1 MENTRMSFFDEQAA
15 ALALQKYMTKV
26 YGWMVGGLAI
36 TGLLSYLLMAG
47 DAWMIIASNP
57 ILFFGCIIAE
67 LALVWSI
74 SARVNRISRTASRLL
89 FVLYSA
95 LNGVTL
101 SVVVAAYTPGS
112 ITSVFIISAAM
123 FAALSLYGTVTKR
136 DLSAMGKFM
145 FMGLIGLIVASI
157 LFVFF
162 PSGLLNFVMSVV
174 GVIVFAGLT
183 AYDTQKIRENAL
195 ESMQDGEISDKG
207 AVVGALMLYLDFIN
221 LFLYLLRLLG
231 NRN

>member
-1 MENTRMSFFDEQAA
+1 MSFFDEQAA

-26 YGWMVGGLAI
+26 YGWMVGGLGI
-36 TGLLSYLLMAG
+36 TALISYLLMDG
-47 DAWMIIASNP
+47 GAWMVASNP
-57 ILFFGCIIAE
+57 ILFFGCIIGE

-101 SVVVAAYTPGS
+101 SVVVAAYTPAS
-112 ITSVFIISAAM
+112 ISSVFLISAAM

-136 DLSAMGKFM
+136 DLSGLGKFM
-145 FMGLIGLIVASI
+145 FMGLVGLIVASI

-162 PSGLLNFVMSVV
+162 PSGLLNFVISVV
-174 GVIVFAGLT
+174 GVLVFSGLT